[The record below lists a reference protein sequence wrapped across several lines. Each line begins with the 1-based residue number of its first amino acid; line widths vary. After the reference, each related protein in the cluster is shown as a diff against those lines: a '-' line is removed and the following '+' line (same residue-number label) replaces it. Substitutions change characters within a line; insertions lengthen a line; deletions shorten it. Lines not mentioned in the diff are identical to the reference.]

1 MRVKDFMIY
10 TITFNPA
17 LDYIMTIDEFNKGY
31 VNRSKSEKILPG
43 GKGINVSLVLTNLGV
58 QNTALGFIA
67 GFTGKNIEEI
77 LKNRGCKTDFV
88 NLKDGLSRINVK
100 LMSGSETEI
109 TGNGP
114 SISKEDIES
123 LYRKFEKLTTEDILV
138 LAGSIPSSLSENIY
152 SDIMNYVTEKDVK
165 VVVDATGDL
174 LVRCLKYKPFLIK
187 PNNYELEQIFN
198 IKLSEREDI
207 VKYAHKLKEMVAANV
222 LVSMGADGAILV
234 DEYGKCYDLNAPDGK
249 VVNTVGAGDS
259 MVAGFLAGFYEKKD
273 YEYGFKLAV
282 AAGSASAFSEELATK
297 DEIMKVY
304 EKLEDIM

>member
-1 MRVKDFMIY
+1 MIY

-17 LDYIMTIDEFNKGY
+17 LDYIMTVDEFNKGS

-109 TGNGP
+109 NGNGP
-114 SISKEDIES
+114 SIDEGELKS
-123 LYRKFEKLTTEDILV
+123 LYEKLSKLNSDDVLI
-138 LAGSIPSSLSENIY
+138 LAGSVPSSLPADIY
-152 SDIMNYVTEKDVK
+152 SKIIKLVTEKDVK

-174 LVRCLKYKPFLIK
+174 LVRCLIYKPFLIK
-187 PNNYELEQIFN
+187 PNNFELEQIFN

-207 VKYAHKLKEMVAANV
+207 VKYAHKLKEMGAANV

-234 DEYGKCYDLNAPDGK
+234 DEFGNCYDLKAPIGN
-249 VVNTVGAGDS
+249 VINSVGAGDS

-304 EKLEDIM
+304 EKIEDIISA

>member
-1 MRVKDFMIY
+1 MIY

-17 LDYIMTIDEFNKGY
+17 LDYIMSVDEFDKGM

-58 QNTALGFIA
+58 ENTALGFIA
-67 GFTGKNIEEI
+67 GFTGKNIEDI
-77 LKNRGCKTDFV
+77 LNNRGCKTDFV
-88 NLKDGLSRINVK
+88 KLQEGLSRINVK
-100 LMSGSETEI
+100 LMSEEETEI
-109 TGNGP
+109 NGNGP
-114 SISKEDIES
+114 SIDEGELKCLYEKFSKLNSEDV
-123 LYRKFEKLTTEDILV
+123 LV
-138 LAGSIPSSLSENIY
+138 LAGSVPSSLPADIY
-152 SDIMNYVTEKDVK
+152 SDIIKLVAEKGVK
-165 VVVDATGDL
+165 IVVDATGDL
-174 LVRCLKYKPFLIK
+174 LVKCLKYKPFLIK
-187 PNNYELEQIFN
+187 PNNFELEQIFN
-198 IKLSEREDI
+198 VKLDSREDI
-207 VKYAHKLKEMVAANV
+207 VKYAIKLKEMGAINV

-234 DEYGKCYDLNAPDGK
+234 DEFGKCYDLNAPDGK

-273 YEYGFKLAV
+273 YEYAFKLAV

>member
-1 MRVKDFMIY
+1 
-10 TITFNPA
+10 
-17 LDYIMTIDEFNKGY
+17 
-31 VNRSKSEKILPG
+31 
-43 GKGINVSLVLTNLGV
+43 
-58 QNTALGFIA
+58 
-67 GFTGKNIEEI
+67 
-77 LKNRGCKTDFV
+77 
-88 NLKDGLSRINVK
+88 
-100 LMSGSETEI
+100 
-109 TGNGP
+109 
-114 SISKEDIES
+114 
-123 LYRKFEKLTTEDILV
+123 
-138 LAGSIPSSLSENIY
+138 
-152 SDIMNYVTEKDVK
+152 MNYVTEKDVK

-207 VKYAHKLKEMVAANV
+207 VKYAHKLKEMGAANV

-282 AAGSASAFSEELATK
+282 EAGSASAFSEELATK

>member
-1 MRVKDFMIY
+1 MIY

-17 LDYIMTIDEFNKGY
+17 LDYIMSVDEFNKGM

-77 LKNRGCKTDFV
+77 IKNRGCKTDFV

-100 LMSGSETEI
+100 FLSGSETEI
-109 TGNGP
+109 NGNGP

-138 LAGSIPSSLSENIY
+138 LAGSIPSSFSENIY
-152 SDIMNYVTEKDVK
+152 SDIMNYVTEKGVK

-187 PNNYELEQIFN
+187 PYNYELEQIFN
-198 IKLSEREDI
+198 TKLDLREDI
-207 VKYAHKLKEMVAANV
+207 VKYTLKLKEMGAANV

-234 DEYGKCYDLNAPDGK
+234 DEFGNCYDLKAPIGN
-249 VVNTVGAGDS
+249 VINSVGAGDS

-273 YEYGFKLAV
+273 YEYAFKLAV